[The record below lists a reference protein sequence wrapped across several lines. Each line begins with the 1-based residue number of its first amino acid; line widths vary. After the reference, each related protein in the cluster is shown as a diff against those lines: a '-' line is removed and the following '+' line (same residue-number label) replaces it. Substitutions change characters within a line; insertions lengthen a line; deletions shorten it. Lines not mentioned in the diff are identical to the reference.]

1 MTTHNHM
8 ALRRVAAYL
17 RARMSSPDGERRVAS
32 FSYTFDA
39 ASAEPARNYATPD
52 DGADPCDAE
61 VAALCERF
69 DARQRVPR
77 LEYIHDL
84 SPAVLP
90 RLTAAGFTSSQPLAL
105 MTCSRSSLS
114 MDGDIEGLQW
124 LLAENDAD
132 LYVAAEVQNHAYGV
146 PVTTATDLQRLRE
159 LLDLGGAVALA
170 RAHAS
175 DMVVAAGLFTPPHD
189 GVAEI
194 AAIGVHVSARRRG
207 IGAALAALLADHA
220 FVQGIDLPF
229 LMCEVANEDR
239 VYRRAGFERFGE
251 IVCASR

>member
-17 RARMSSPDGERRVAS
+17 RARMGSPDDRQRVAS
-32 FSYTFDA
+32 FSYLFDE

-52 DGADPCDAE
+52 DSADPCDAE
-61 VAALCERF
+61 LAALCERF

-84 SPAVLP
+84 APAVLP
-90 RLTAAGFTSSQPLAL
+90 RLVAAGFTSSPPLAL
-105 MTCSRSSLS
+105 MTCSRGSLT

-124 LLAENDAD
+124 SLAENDAD
-132 LYVAAEVQNHAYGV
+132 LYAAAEVQNHAYGV
-146 PVTTATDLQRLRE
+146 SVTTAADLQRLRE
-159 LLDLGGAVALA
+159 LLKKGGAVALVRA
-170 RAHAS
+170 RDS
-175 DMVVAAGLFTPPHD
+175 DTVLGAGLFTPPHD
-189 GVAEI
+189 GVTEI
-194 AAIGVHVSARRRG
+194 AAIGVHASARRRG

-220 FVQGIDLPF
+220 LVQGIDLPF
-229 LMCEVANEDR
+229 LMCEVANEDG

-251 IVCASR
+251 VVCASR

>member
-17 RARMSSPDGERRVAS
+17 RARMSSPEEQRVAS
-32 FSYTFDA
+32 FSYVFDA
-39 ASAEPARNYATPD
+39 ASAELARNYAIPD
-52 DGADPCDAE
+52 DGADPCNAE
-61 VAALCERF
+61 LAALCERF

-77 LEYIHDL
+77 LEYIHEL
-84 SPAVLP
+84 APAVLP
-90 RLTAAGFTSSQPLAL
+90 RLTAAGFTASPPLAL
-105 MTCSRSSLS
+105 MSCSRGSLT
-114 MDGDIEGLQW
+114 MDGDIDGLHW
-124 LLAENDAD
+124 SLAENDAD
-132 LYVAAEVQNHAYGV
+132 LHAAAEVQNHAYGV
-146 PVTTATDLQRLRE
+146 PVTKVADLQRLRE
-159 LLDLGGAVALA
+159 LLGKGGAIAVV
-170 RAHAS
+170 RAS
-175 DMVVAAGLFTPPHD
+175 DSNMVLGAGLFTPPHE

-194 AAIGVHVSARRRG
+194 AAIGIHVSARRRG

-220 FVQGIDLPF
+220 LVQGIDLPF